1 MMAIEVVVR
10 EVTQET
16 AKEAQQVDQLTLMMA
31 TGWASEVAE
40 VAEMTEDHKP
50 MEEEVVMMS
59 LPLHCPASE
68 EEEAREVE
76 EAEAEAVVIS
86 EGAETSTDL

>member
-10 EVTQET
+10 EVTQGT
-16 AKEAQQVDQLTLMMA
+16 AKEVQVTLKTA

-40 VAEMTEDHKP
+40 AAEMMEDHKL
-50 MEEEVVMMS
+50 MEEEAVMMR
-59 LPLHCPASE
+59 LPLHCLASE

-76 EAEAEAVVIS
+76 EVEAEAVVIS
-86 EGAETSTDL
+86 EVAEISTDL